1 MDVRPA
7 ARHSSSEQSILEDTR
22 HMLPV
27 RTMEQDVRNSL
38 IPDVIQAEQTL
49 VHVHLSRSTFRV
61 PLLSS
66 ECYDMTV
73 FPASLEALLAFPLG
87 VSHVTIDDV
96 PDISGSD
103 PKVSTALLIQ
113 EISDS

>member
-1 MDVRPA
+1 M
-7 ARHSSSEQSILEDTR
+7 
-22 HMLPV
+22 
-27 RTMEQDVRNSL
+27 
-38 IPDVIQAEQTL
+38 
-49 VHVHLSRSTFRV
+49 

-66 ECYDMTV
+66 ERYNMTA

-113 EISDS
+113 EISDSYKSITSDLNLFLSATAPCIIT